1 MSDSPGPAG
10 DYVPITEDNKNAD
23 EIPFFIG
30 YQNSTKLPDTKGKLS
45 ARIIQ

>member
-10 DYVPITEDNKNAD
+10 DYVPITEDNKDTD

-30 YQNSTKLPDTKGKLS
+30 YQNSTKIPDTKGKLS
-45 ARIIQ
+45 AGLIQ